1 MFSRRRILFFTP
13 SILIVVMGIVWM
25 LRALFAEPAQDDR
38 VMPKDGQGLAAPTQK
53 KAMSGEAPPRQAM
66 LQEPPDRDAASVP
79 PAMPG
84 APESSVAQRSLSGR
98 NDVVHISVFPPEP
111 VTEPANMAEAE
122 ERMYPSA
129 PAPGSLGAA
138 VRAYEQSPQYAALG
152 NPLSENVSLDEA
164 LQAARTA
171 SRPGGNSGDALLSPF
186 GSFAR

>member
-1 MFSRRRILFFTP
+1 
-13 SILIVVMGIVWM
+13 
-25 LRALFAEPAQDDR
+25 
-38 VMPKDGQGLAAPTQK
+38 
-53 KAMSGEAPPRQAM
+53 
-66 LQEPPDRDAASVP
+66 
-79 PAMPG
+79 
-84 APESSVAQRSLSGR
+84 
-98 NDVVHISVFPPEP
+98 
-111 VTEPANMAEAE
+111 MAEAE